1 MCAPV
6 LRDPAVLTALP
17 ATGSVT
23 GRPADLR
30 AGATPLD
37 GAPVP
42 EPARP
47 ADEAARVGLADRA
60 DQPDEAD
67 QARRVGE
74 LTPLG

>member
-6 LRDPAVLTALP
+6 LRDPAVVTALN
-17 ATGSVT
+17 AAGSET
-23 GRPADLR
+23 GRPASVH

-42 EPARP
+42 VPARP
-47 ADEAARVGLADRA
+47 ADEAGRSGLADRA
-60 DQPDEAD
+60 DQPDDAD